1 MRWSGALAFQIM
13 LHDSSSSYHY
23 HIFMITDQIIIMIS
37 IIIKMIMMIKNVDI
51 FVELNVDIYV
61 ELKYVVAIASH
72 LIQIIQI
79 IHDNSST

>member
-1 MRWSGALAFQIM
+1 
-13 LHDSSSSYHY
+13 
-23 HIFMITDQIIIMIS
+23 
-37 IIIKMIMMIKNVDI
+37 MIKNVDI

-79 IHDNSST
+79 IHDKSST